1 MEPDVTQELSHAA
14 AGKTPLPAGVAA
26 PVAKVDDVTLAS
38 LLGSRICHD
47 LVSPVGALNNG
58 VEIIDGGADPEF
70 RDHAM
75 RVISQGAR
83 QAKSRLAFYRV
94 AFGAGS
100 GLADSAH
107 LDEVR
112 ELVTS
117 FFDGSRLTVEWE
129 PDEETLDR
137 NMVKLFLN
145 LILIGAEAL
154 PRGGL
159 LRIGVMRKAAV
170 NLIVIAEG
178 PSTKFGDRVRT
189 LLRHGGLD
197 EDEAP
202 LQPKEAPIV
211 LTNRLAEQL
220 GAELSFGEEDGRV
233 VLAATL

>member
-1 MEPDVTQELSHAA
+1 MTQELSHAA
-14 AGKTPLPAGVAA
+14 AGKTPHPASVAA
-26 PVAKVDDVTLAS
+26 PVSKVDDVALAS
-38 LLGSRICHD
+38 LLSSRICHD

-70 RDHAM
+70 REHAM
-75 RVISQGAR
+75 RVISQSSR
-83 QAKSRLAFYRV
+83 QARSRLAFYRV

-112 ELVTS
+112 DLVTS

-137 NMVKLFLN
+137 NLVKLFMN
-145 LILIGAEAL
+145 LILIGSEAL

-159 LRIGVMRKAAV
+159 LRVGVMRKAAM

-178 PSTKFGDRVRT
+178 PSTKFGDRVRS
-189 LLRHGGLD
+189 LLRHGGLQD
-197 EDEAP
+197 DDTP
-202 LQPKEAPIV
+202 LQPKEAPMV
-211 LTNRLAEQL
+211 LTHRLAAQL

-233 VLAATL
+233 VLAATI